1 MDQRSA
7 ATLVAMLASAAASAA
22 PPKVLDVEEIVVTG
36 TTIPTTPDA
45 VAVPVV
51 TLTAADL
58 EKGGSTAS
66 VLDMLRKA
74 IPGFEGRSNTGNSN
88 ASNNNQNTAGGSQLQ
103 LRNLPTL
110 VLINGRRAAIDGIA
124 GINGKNFV
132 DVSQIPPAAIE
143 RIEVLTDGASSI
155 YGADAVGGV
164 VNFILKSNYE
174 GLTFGGRDG
183 SADRYNERSAY
194 ASGGTRLGDVSIVAT
209 ASYTHTDPLF
219 QNERAFDSPYLGHV
233 NAISLPGVVAGGA
246 DQLNPALSS
255 PSQKNQTG
263 AKATASSLAALV
275 ANGTYLP
282 TSAAN
287 ISNAF
292 DLSPYQTLLLK
303 QDIASFAASLQAPLI
318 ADGRLD
324 LFGDV
329 LVSRGKSWTRWQPVA
344 ASNLVVPA
352 GAPFNPLTTAFPPP
366 APAGVPNPGVDF
378 ADLAIRH
385 EFFNTEYTT
394 RLTTGLRGD
403 ITAGWNWESAV
414 VYSEDD
420 LRQEQTG
427 VIFKPNLAL
436 AIAGGYDASGAVL
449 AGGAYSKVL
458 SGYSLTGPL
467 VLQPALDP
475 FATGNLNPASLANL
489 YGTEHINTVSR
500 LISWD
505 GKVVGRVLPLPGGD
519 LDAAVGVSVR
529 RESLSGH
536 TDANGRN
543 TDPAT
548 GATNGND
555 QLWVGGTYSDPF
567 AKTRTISAAFTEVR
581 VPITGSEWN
590 VPVFRAFDLTAAVRT
605 EHFSD
610 AGNSTVPKFGFR
622 WQPFD
627 DQFTLR
633 GNYAKSFVAPPLFAE
648 YGPTATRTST
658 GPVATAFGP
667 TYAGLTFNAEDGSN
681 PTLKAATAISRTVGF
696 VFKPELIQ
704 HLTLTADYSDISLN
718 GFQGGAGFNNILL
731 SINSLGSASPVFN
744 SLAIGNFP
752 GQPGATNPFSAPG
765 SLQTFLTI
773 PGTNKG
779 DPNQAAKLY
788 MIDYFRNFA
797 QLLENSWNISGTY
810 SLPTHSAG
818 TFSVATNGTIF
829 TLFKFNPGIA
839 GQPTIEGAGYA
850 NNAGVFGGT
859 LPKYRFYS
867 TLDWTYGNVDVTVGN
882 TYVSEL
888 SDTGGSGTLAP
899 MHVSSY
905 ATFDMRV
912 AYDWHGSSKLQDVQ
926 LAVGVNNLANRQPSL
941 DPRTFNTLAGSNAD
955 ISTYSPIGRLV
966 YGTISVGF

>member
-1 MDQRSA
+1 MDQRGV

-51 TLTAADL
+51 TLTAEDL
-58 EKGGSTAS
+58 QKGGSTAS

-132 DVSQIPPAAIE
+132 DVSQIPVAAIE

-194 ASGGTRLGDVSIVAT
+194 ASGGTKLGDVSIVAT
-209 ASYTHTDPLF
+209 ASFTHTDPLF
-219 QNERAFDSPYLGHV
+219 QNERAFDSPFLGHV
-233 NAISLPGVVAGGA
+233 TATSLPGVVAGGA
-246 DQLNPALSS
+246 DQLNPALTS
-255 PSQKNQTG
+255 PRQQNPTG
-263 AKATASSLAALV
+263 AAATAGSLGALV

-287 ISNAF
+287 ISGAF

-303 QDIASFAASLQAPLI
+303 QDVASFAANLEAPLI

-329 LVSRGKSWTRWQPVA
+329 LVSRGTSWTRWQPVA
-344 ASNLVVPA
+344 ASGLAVPA
-352 GAPFNPLTTAFPPP
+352 GAPFNPLTTAFP
-366 APAGVPNPGVDF
+366 GVDF
-378 ADLAIRH
+378 ADLAVGH

-394 RLTTGLRGD
+394 RLTTGLKGD
-403 ITAGWNWESAV
+403 ITASWNWESAV

-420 LRQEQTG
+420 LSQDQTG
-427 VIFKPNLAL
+427 VIYKPNLAL

-449 AGGAYSKVL
+449 PGGAYSKVL

-467 VLQPALDP
+467 ALQPALDP
-475 FATGNLNPASLANL
+475 FATGNLNAASLANL
-489 YGTEHINTVSR
+489 YGTERINTVSR

-536 TDANGRN
+536 TDANGRT
-543 TDPAT
+543 TDPVT
-548 GATNGND
+548 GVTSGGND
-555 QLWVGGTYSDPF
+555 QQWLGGTSSDPF

-581 VPITGSEWN
+581 VPVTGSEWT
-590 VPVFRAFDLTAAVRT
+590 VPVFHAFDLTAAVRT

-610 AGNSTVPKFGFR
+610 AGSSTVPKFGFR
-622 WQPFD
+622 WQPLD
-627 DQFTLR
+627 DQLTLR

-648 YGPTATRTST
+648 YGPTDIRTST

-667 TYAGLTFNAEDGSN
+667 NYNGLTFQAEDGNN

-704 HLTLTADYSDISLN
+704 QLTLSADYSDITLN
-718 GFQGGAGFNNILL
+718 GFQGGAGFNNILA
-731 SINSLGSASPVFN
+731 SVNSLGSASPVFN

-752 GQPGATNPFSAPG
+752 GMSGATNPFSTPG
-765 SLQTFLTI
+765 SLQAFLTN
-773 PGTNKG
+773 PTTLKG

-797 QLLENSWNISGTY
+797 QLLEKSWNVSGSY
-810 SLPTHSAG
+810 AIPTHSAG
-818 TFSVATNGTIF
+818 TFTLASNGTIF
-829 TLFKFNPGIA
+829 NSFKFNPGIA
-839 GQPTIEGAGYA
+839 GQPTIEGAGFA
-850 NNAGVFGGT
+850 NNASVFGGT

-867 TLDWTYGNVDVTVGN
+867 TLDWIYGNVDVTFGN
-882 TYVSEL
+882 TYVSAV

-899 MHVSSY
+899 IPVSSY
-905 ATFDMRV
+905 VTFDTRV
-912 AYDWHGSSKLQDVQ
+912 AYNWHGSSKLQDVQ
-926 LAVGVNNLANRQPSL
+926 LAVGVNNLANRQPPL

>member
-1 MDQRSA
+1 MMMDQRGV
-7 ATLVAMLASAAASAA
+7 ATLVVMLASAAASAA

-51 TLTAADL
+51 TLTAEDL

-132 DVSQIPPAAIE
+132 DVSQIPAAAIE

-194 ASGGTRLGDVSIVAT
+194 ASGGTKLGDVSIVAT
-209 ASYTHTDPLF
+209 ASFTHTDPLF

-233 NAISLPGVVAGGA
+233 TATSLPGVVAGGA
-246 DQLNPALSS
+246 DRLNPTLTS
-255 PSQKNQTG
+255 PSQQNPTG
-263 AKATASSLAALV
+263 SAATAGSLAALV

-287 ISNAF
+287 ISGAF

-303 QDIASFAASLQAPLI
+303 QDVASFAANLEAPLI

-344 ASNLVVPA
+344 ASGLVVPA
-352 GAPFNPLTTAFPPP
+352 GAPSNPLTTAF
-366 APAGVPNPGVDF
+366 PGVDF
-378 ADLAIRH
+378 ADLAVGH

-394 RLTTGLRGD
+394 RLTTGLKGD
-403 ITAGWNWESAV
+403 ITASWNWESAV

-420 LRQEQTG
+420 LSQDQTG
-427 VIFKPNLAL
+427 VIYKPNLAL
-436 AIAGGYDASGAVL
+436 AIAGGYDASGAAL
-449 AGGAYSKVL
+449 AGGTYSKVL

-467 VLQPALDP
+467 VLQRALDP
-475 FATGNLNPASLANL
+475 FATGNLNAPSLANL
-489 YGTEHINTVSR
+489 YGTERINTVSR

-536 TDANGRN
+536 TDANGRT
-543 TDPAT
+543 TDPIT

-555 QLWVGGTYSDPF
+555 QQWLGGTSSDPF
-567 AKTRTISAAFTEVR
+567 AKTRTISAAFTELR
-581 VPITGSEWN
+581 VPVAGPEWN
-590 VPVFRAFDLTAAVRT
+590 VPVFHAFDLTAAVRT

-622 WQPFD
+622 WQPLD
-627 DQFTLR
+627 DQLTLR

-648 YGPTATRTST
+648 YGPTDTRTST
-658 GPVATAFGP
+658 GPVATAFG
-667 TYAGLTFNAEDGSN
+667 TNYNGLTFNAEDGNN

-704 HLTLTADYSDISLN
+704 HLTLTADYSDITLN
-718 GFQGGAGFNNILL
+718 GFQGGAGFNNIL
-731 SINSLGSASPVFN
+731 SSVNSLGSASPVFN

-752 GQPGATNPFSAPG
+752 GMPGATNPFSIPG
-765 SLQTFLTI
+765 SLQAFLTN
-773 PGTNKG
+773 PTTAKG

-797 QLLENSWNISGTY
+797 QLLEKSWNISGSY
-810 SLPTHSAG
+810 GIPTHSAG
-818 TFSVATNGTIF
+818 TFTLATNGTIF
-829 TLFKFNPGIA
+829 NSFKFNPGIA
-839 GQPTIEGAGYA
+839 GQPTIEGAGFA
-850 NNAGVFGGT
+850 NNASVFGGT

-867 TLDWTYGNVDVTVGN
+867 TLDWTYGNVDVTFGN
-882 TYVSEL
+882 TYVSAVN
-888 SDTGGSGTLAP
+888 DTGGSGTLAP
-899 MHVSSY
+899 IPVSSY
-905 ATFDMRV
+905 VTFDTRV
-912 AYDWHGSSKLQDVQ
+912 AYNWHGSSKLQDVQ
-926 LAVGVNNLANRQPSL
+926 LAVGVNNLANRQPPL